1 MDEPVLFT
9 HLYDMVRR
17 LHELAPRLPK
27 VHRPTLVRRMLDSAL
42 DLLATVTDLRYTR
55 QRKAL
60 FLEADRHIDRLR
72 VLSRLAVDLKII
84 SVKQYE
90 QFASDLGEA
99 GRMIGGWKRAG

>member
-1 MDEPVLFT
+1 MDEPVLFS
-9 HLYDMVRR
+9 HLYAMVLR

-42 DLLATVTDLRYTR
+42 DLLATVTDLRFTP
-55 QRKAL
+55 QRRAL

-72 VLSRLAVDLKII
+72 VLSRLAVDLRVI

-90 QFASDLGEA
+90 QIASELGEA
-99 GRMIGGWKRAG
+99 GRMLGGWKKTG